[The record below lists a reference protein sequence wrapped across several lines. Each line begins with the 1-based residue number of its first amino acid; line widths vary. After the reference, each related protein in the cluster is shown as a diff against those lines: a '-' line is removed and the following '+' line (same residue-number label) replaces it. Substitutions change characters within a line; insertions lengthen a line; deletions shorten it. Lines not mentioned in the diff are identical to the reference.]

1 MLQREKDVSPQNFSH
16 FYLSPFLFLVR
27 LTTFLCGTVPH
38 DVFFRGKYFRVFT
51 VLMTEFDY
59 ILLQDVLV
67 RFSDWHFANG
77 YSGLI
82 QTLKCPLSYQI
93 WMLTVEIFYDS
104 TTVSEQS
111 SVNVFVNQTR
121 KSKHAFFLI
130 LGYLKENIFFS
141 ILRGYGMSFYT
152 NILCFPSNIAAVL

>member
-1 MLQREKDVSPQNFSH
+1 M
-16 FYLSPFLFLVR
+16 
-27 LTTFLCGTVPH
+27 
-38 DVFFRGKYFRVFT
+38 FT

-93 WMLTVEIFYDS
+93 WTLTVEIFYDS
-104 TTVSEQS
+104 MTVSEQS

-121 KSKHAFFLI
+121 KSKHAFFKFLDI
-130 LGYLKENIFFS
+130 WKKIFIFFNFEGIWHEFFIPIFFVS
-141 ILRGYGMSFYT
+141 SLTLQLFFKERKYLLYFIHHNPLWRVYR
-152 NILCFPSNIAAVL
+152 

>member
-1 MLQREKDVSPQNFSH
+1 MGIKVFVIIMTACIVGRGGSALKGERCFTPE
-16 FYLSPFLFLVR
+16 YLTFLFV
-27 LTTFLCGTVPH
+27 TPFYFWFDWPTFLCGTVPH

-104 TTVSEQS
+104 MTVSEQS
-111 SVNVFVNQTR
+111 SVNVFVNQT
-121 KSKHAFFLI
+121 
-130 LGYLKENIFFS
+130 
-141 ILRGYGMSFYT
+141 
-152 NILCFPSNIAAVL
+152 